1 MREIFEIIR
10 FSKEQNL
17 NFNKNLF
24 FTVLSSVIEVITLS
38 TFIPLIYLIID
49 FENVKLFFEKFDFFN
64 FEYNTSFYKII
75 VLFVILIFTFG
86 TFLVF
91 TIRYVVSNNL
101 NKFSSYISYNI
112 FRVYLEN
119 NYEEIISQKAAGI
132 YNLISSETNR
142 FCNGLVRSL
151 FELLSR
157 FLFSFL

>member
-1 MREIFEIIR
+1 M
-10 FSKEQNL
+10 
-17 NFNKNLF
+17 
-24 FTVLSSVIEVITLS
+24 S

-119 NYEEIISQKAAGI
+119 NYEEIISQKSCR
-132 YNLISSETNR
+132 NL
-142 FCNGLVRSL
+142 
-151 FELLSR
+151 
-157 FLFSFL
+157 

>member
-1 MREIFEIIR
+1 MIEIFEIIR

-17 NFNKNLF
+17 NFNKNFF

-86 TFLVF
+86 TF
-91 TIRYVVSNNL
+91 
-101 NKFSSYISYNI
+101 
-112 FRVYLEN
+112 
-119 NYEEIISQKAAGI
+119 
-132 YNLISSETNR
+132 
-142 FCNGLVRSL
+142 
-151 FELLSR
+151 
-157 FLFSFL
+157 

>member
-64 FEYNTSFYKII
+64 FEYTSPN
-75 VLFVILIFTFG
+75 V
-86 TFLVF
+86 
-91 TIRYVVSNNL
+91 N
-101 NKFSSYISYNI
+101 
-112 FRVYLEN
+112 
-119 NYEEIISQKAAGI
+119 
-132 YNLISSETNR
+132 
-142 FCNGLVRSL
+142 
-151 FELLSR
+151 
-157 FLFSFL
+157 